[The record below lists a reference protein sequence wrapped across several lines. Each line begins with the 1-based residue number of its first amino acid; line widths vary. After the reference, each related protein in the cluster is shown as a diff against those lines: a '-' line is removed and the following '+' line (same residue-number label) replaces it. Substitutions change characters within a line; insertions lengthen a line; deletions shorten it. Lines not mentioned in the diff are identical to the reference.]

1 MPQKKHIIKKNENT
15 RNYGEIFLKL
25 VPDTSV
31 VIDGRITGLI
41 DNGEYNGAQ
50 IIIPEAVVAELES
63 QANQG
68 REIGFSGLTELQE
81 LCKLAEQGVISIE
94 FVGERP
100 TLQQVKLASGG
111 EIDAMIRKVA
121 IENKAKFITS
131 DMVQSEVARAKGLDV
146 LYLKPQVEDFTPL
159 AIDQFFDE
167 YTIAIYLKERAKPFA
182 RKGSIQKS
190 ETVVIREAL
199 CTEYEL
205 RSIAQEI
212 LERAKRDPDGFIEIE
227 KRGVTVVQIGSMRIS
242 ITRRPFSDGMEIT
255 AVRPIVDLS
264 LDDYEQASEIKKLL
278 TAKKPGILITG
289 TPGCGKTTLAQAI
302 ATYLNDSGSIV
313 KTMERPREML
323 VPDQITQYTALDGSM
338 VNTRDVLLLV
348 RPDFVI
354 FDELRKDEDFEVFA
368 DMRLAG
374 IGMIGIIHAVSPH
387 EALQR
392 FADRVDFSALAQIFG
407 SMIYVQNGKIEQ
419 ICTTSFAMKKPEGID
434 DDHIRPVT
442 TLSDHF
448 TGQPLF
454 DIFKHGSE
462 TIVLP
467 IEETEEDEREEIN
480 QEYIP
485 PAQVGSIVEKNTPV
499 SPERY
504 TEDDESEEPD
514 DEPESYGDENSAWSL
529 TERDIQHEIG
539 RYTNGEVIVEML
551 SASKAIVYI
560 DDRDVPAAIGKGGKN
575 IAAIVNKV
583 GVGIDIRPGSEL
595 IKKGRVLNQV
605 TPEREE
611 LNLGEGLQVRIDK
624 KQLSII
630 SPDNTGKIVDV
641 FAGREYLFTAT
652 VNDDGEIHLAKSST
666 IAQEML
672 RRYNEGEP
680 IRLKTV

>member
-1 MPQKKHIIKKNENT
+1 
-15 RNYGEIFLKL
+15 LKI

-31 VIDGRITGLI
+31 VIDGRITNLI
-41 DNGEYNGAQ
+41 DTGEYNGAH
-50 IIIPEAVVAELES
+50 IIIPEAVVAELEA

-81 LCKLAEQGVISIE
+81 LCKLAEQGIISIE
-94 FVGERP
+94 FVGVRP
-100 TLQQVKLASGG
+100 TLEQVKLASGG
-111 EIDAMIRKVA
+111 EIDALIRKVA
-121 IENKAKFITS
+121 IDYGARFITS
-131 DMVQSEVARAKGLDV
+131 DVVQSEVAKAKGIDV

-167 YTIAIYLKERAKPFA
+167 HTIAVYLKERAKPVA
-182 RKGSIQKS
+182 RKGTIQKT
-190 ETVVIREAL
+190 ETMTLRDQL

-205 RSIAQEI
+205 RMIAQEI

-264 LDDYEQASEIKKLL
+264 LDDYSEADLIKQMLKGE
-278 TAKKPGILITG
+278 KPGILITG
-289 TPGCGKTTLAQAI
+289 PPGCGKTTLAQAI
-302 ATYLNDSGSIV
+302 ATYLCDEGVII
-313 KTMERPREML
+313 KTMEQPREML

-338 VNTRDVLLLV
+338 ANTADVLLLV

-354 FDELRKDEDFEVFA
+354 FDELRRNEDFEVFA

-392 FADRVDFSALAQIFG
+392 FADRLDFSVLAQIFG
-407 SMIYVQNGKIEQ
+407 SMIYVRDGQIHQ
-419 ICTTSFAMKKPEGID
+419 ICSTSFSMKVPEGID
-434 DDHIRPVT
+434 SDMQIRPVT
-442 TLSDHF
+442 TVSDVK
-448 TGQPLF
+448 TNLP
-454 DIFKHGSE
+454 IFEIFRYGTE

-467 IEETEEDEREEIN
+467 VEEEGEEPESSEKYVPPEETVMHAEPREE
-480 QEYIP
+480 P
-485 PAQVGSIVEKNTPV
+485 VEEKAP
-499 SPERY
+499 
-504 TEDDESEEPD
+504 DDEEPD
-514 DEPESYGDENSAWSL
+514 EEEETNAWSI
-529 TERDIQHEIG
+529 TERDIQREIG
-539 RYTNGEVIVEML
+539 RYTGGEVNVEML
-551 SASKAIVYI
+551 SATKAVVYI

-575 IAAIVNKV
+575 IAVIVNKV
-583 GVGIDIRPGSEL
+583 GVGIDIRPSSEL
-595 IKKGRVLNQV
+595 AKKVKALSPGS
-605 TPEREE
+605 PDREE
-611 LNLGEGLQVRIDK
+611 LTLGDGLQVRIDK

-652 VNDDGEIHLAKSST
+652 VNDSGEIHLAKNST